1 MRLLEKSG
9 TLQILDSLKES
20 SMKEDVSDLVNN
32 EDDVLLGSVDEDGVD
47 VSDRKPIA
55 GFYAG
60 RGNADPGIEIYEIDY
75 NTDDR
80 VLARDLA
87 RLDEKEQAHWYTIEY
102 EFEDED
108 GNELEEPRAYI
119 DVDGIKVYMDEC
131 MRINLHE
138 AEEIIDIFANPER
151 DYKITDVTML
161 EPIDDGDVRAIDM
174 QSILIGL
181 DESLTE
187 KYGENWGEFNI
198 QSSRTPRGKIDE
210 NDISYVLHVLDI
222 NGHQEIL
229 NYNTK
234 GTGRIREAFI
244 TNYKGKVLE
253 SKRCTLNRIPK
264 FFMEA
269 TEAYIKKYNEEAL
282 KEDAVLPNN
291 GYIDQT
297 GLNLV
302 SDERIQNS
310 LRRRV
315 QRLKARQKLL
325 KAKKTFGKDG
335 NVAPVDEKNTHGKE
349 VTDSDIGEETKPITD
364 TKIKE
369 SVVTLDTDNG
379 TVDIDGNVSHVT
391 LDQDGTM
398 TAVSEGEIITTTDNS
413 VEVLPSEETMIADD
427 SILEPNGEDLPAED
441 INTLEEPEMPEN
453 EPEMAPEE
461 AGDTI
466 ETGDIAMA
474 EPVPASELEESVE
487 EDAEDTELWCRGK
500 VYWTGNHNGI
510 DENLLLDIADQAA
523 EEEGEPIDVDEV
535 EIKKIEESLK
545 ESSEDIDKF
554 WSSDIKAG
562 DKVMSSGA
570 GEVEVLDLDKGKDY
584 ILIKRNTDFQPFV
597 AAWAPQLDDEGKLF
611 WGQGHYFDTEEEAR
625 KYFKSKLAE
634 SVKENKKLEEMGR
647 FSDRMDKLRAAGD
660 RARTYRQNVSDQ
672 KNEKIREL
680 FNRLKEIQEDVSDLK
695 EINNHVS
702 LYKLKDN
709 YNIWLDASGRGLDYQ
724 DPDDSWNTLYVD
736 TDKIQMGE
744 HMLETSE
751 ITADEMTKPNPFH
764 HKNTFIKLAT
774 ELLDIYP
781 EYVRTVNQMIDEYDL
796 KYPELHESLKEEVE
810 EKSGRYTEEESKKA
824 KELFGV
830 DADDFIEKIYATKN
844 PEEMLKYLET
854 LPDTDF
860 KKECLDSFDYYED
873 HDDIT
878 FESGEYKDLI
888 ADALD
893 TMINNPNWWKEK
905 VARGGNGKRFTEA
918 VEEKVKSDIE
928 GEDTEEV
935 IEEDLVPSAIFHR
948 KCSNTEDM
956 KREEENKVVTAK
968 STYVVKDVKEVD
980 EGEFNDLSSNLLK
993 DRDYIKEFADN
1004 VEVDNSVAFNC
1015 LEVRGPQGSLL
1026 IDPSGYGYARYC
1038 AFGEGTNTEE
1048 PVEEVE
1054 VDETSEE
1061 PVEGEEE

>member
-32 EDDVLLGSVDEDGVD
+32 EEDVLLGSVDEDGVD
-47 VSDRKPIA
+47 VSNREPVA
-55 GFYAG
+55 SFYAG

-75 NTDDR
+75 NTNDR

-87 RLDEKEQAHWYTIEY
+87 KLDENEQAHWYTIEY

-108 GNELEEPRAYI
+108 GNELDEGRAFA
-119 DVDGIKVYMDEC
+119 DVDGVKVYMDEC
-131 MRINLHE
+131 IKTNLHE
-138 AEEIIDIFANPER
+138 AEETIDIFVNPER

-269 TEAYIKKYNEEAL
+269 TEAYIKKYNEEPIT
-282 KEDAVLPNN
+282 EDAVLPNN

-302 SDERIQNS
+302 SDERIQAS
-310 LRRRV
+310 LKRRV

-369 SVVTLDTDNG
+369 SIKEATDEEAGKMMSIQRWMENNDFEDRWEEGAGWAEPTFEFMKKQSYDSFVREKRDWVAYKDRDALSEFDEMVKNLNESVVTLDTDNG

-398 TAVSEGEIITTTDNS
+398 TAVSGGEIITTTDNS
-413 VEVLPSEETMIADD
+413 VEVLPSEETMIAND
-427 SILEPNGEDLPAED
+427 SVLEPNEEDLPAED
-441 INTLEEPEMPEN
+441 INTLEEPEMTEN

-466 ETGDIAMA
+466 ETDDIAMA

-487 EDAEDTELWCRGK
+487 EEEVEDTELWCRGK
-500 VYWTGNHNGI
+500 IYWAGNHDRV
-510 DENLLLDIADQAA
+510 DENLLLDVADQAT
-523 EEEGEPIDVDEV
+523 EEEGEPVDVDEV

-554 WSSDIKAG
+554 WASDIKVG
-562 DKVMSSGA
+562 DKITSSGA

-584 ILIKRNTDFQPFV
+584 ILVKRNTDFQPFV

-611 WGQGHYFDTEEEAR
+611 WGQGHYFDTEEAAR
-625 KYFKSKLAE
+625 NYMKGLA
-634 SVKENKKLEEMGR
+634 
-647 FSDRMDKLRAAGD
+647 
-660 RARTYRQNVSDQ
+660 
-672 KNEKIREL
+672 
-680 FNRLKEIQEDVSDLK
+680 
-695 EINNHVS
+695 
-702 LYKLKDN
+702 
-709 YNIWLDASGRGLDYQ
+709 
-724 DPDDSWNTLYVD
+724 
-736 TDKIQMGE
+736 
-744 HMLETSE
+744 
-751 ITADEMTKPNPFH
+751 
-764 HKNTFIKLAT
+764 
-774 ELLDIYP
+774 
-781 EYVRTVNQMIDEYDL
+781 
-796 KYPELHESLKEEVE
+796 ESLKEGTDPDLEVE
-810 EKSGRYTEEESKKA
+810 LEYECQECGKTSEATVNIERGLFEDLVKAIEEEG
-824 KELFGV
+824 EF
-830 DADDFIEKIYATKN
+830 DPYEWN
-844 PEEMLKYLET
+844 
-854 LPDTDF
+854 LPAHCDWCGSEDTRVVGIRI
-860 KKECLDSFDYYED
+860 KRNLD
-873 HDDIT
+873 
-878 FESGEYKDLI
+878 
-888 ADALD
+888 
-893 TMINNPNWWKEK
+893 
-905 VARGGNGKRFTEA
+905 EA
-918 VEEKVKSDIE
+918 VEEKVESDIE

-956 KREEENKVVTAK
+956 KREEDNKVVTAK

-993 DRDYIKEFADN
+993 DRDYIKEFADT
-1004 VEVDNSVAFNC
+1004 VEIDNSVAFNC

-1038 AFGEGTNTEE
+1038 AFGEGNNIEE
-1048 PVEEVE
+1048 PVEEI
-1054 VDETSEE
+1054 ETEETIEE
-1061 PVEGEEE
+1061 PVEEE

>member
-32 EDDVLLGSVDEDGVD
+32 EDDVLLGSEEFDGTDPDGVD
-47 VSDRKPIA
+47 VSGREPIA
-55 GFYAG
+55 SFYVG

-87 RLDEKEQAHWYTIEY
+87 KLDENEQAHWYTIEY

-108 GNELEEPRAYI
+108 GNELDEGRAFA
-119 DVDGIKVYMDEC
+119 DVDGVKVYMDEC
-131 MRINLHE
+131 IKTNLHE
-138 AEEIIDIFANPER
+138 AEETIDIFANPER

-269 TEAYIKKYNEEAL
+269 TEAYIKKYNEEPIT
-282 KEDAVLPNN
+282 EDAVLPNN

-302 SDERIQNS
+302 SDERIQAS
-310 LRRRV
+310 LKRRV

-349 VTDSDIGEETKPITD
+349 VADSDIGQETEPITD

-369 SVVTLDTDNG
+369 SVITLDTDTG
-379 TVDIDGNVSHVT
+379 TVDLDGNVSHVT
-391 LDQDGTM
+391 VDQDGTM
-398 TAVSEGEIITTTDNS
+398 TAVSDGEVITATDNS

-427 SILEPNGEDLPAED
+427 SVLEPNGEDLPAED
-441 INTLEEPEMPEN
+441 INTLEEPEMSEN

-466 ETGDIAMA
+466 ETDDIAMA

-487 EDAEDTELWCRGK
+487 EEESEDTELWCRGK
-500 VYWTGNHNGI
+500 IYWKGNHKDI
-510 DENLLLDIADQAA
+510 DENLLLDVADQAT
-523 EEEGEPIDVDEV
+523 EEEGEEIDVDEV
-535 EIKKIEESLK
+535 DIKKIEESLK
-545 ESSEDIDKF
+545 EGFDFSKCSDEDLVDEYVKANNDIDKLDDGDFNANLFNFITSNNGGAAKIRAIQDEVEKRGIDWDEFIDKYMAKSRGSLNESNYAEQLWQASTMMGGVGRKRLLSAAKESNSAEEFKEKMLAFGNAQIFNAMSPDDLENLYNKAKEASKNSLEESAEDIDKF
-554 WSSDIKAG
+554 WASDIKVG
-562 DKVMSSGA
+562 DKITSSGA

-584 ILIKRNTDFQPFV
+584 ILVKRNTDFQPFV

-611 WGQGHYFDTEEEAR
+611 WGQGHYFDTEEAARNYMKGLKESYTEAKKNR
-625 KYFKSKLAE
+625 YYVLRELEKCFE
-634 SVKENKKLEEMGR
+634 KLENI
-647 FSDRMDKLRAAGD
+647 DYGD
-660 RARTYRQNVSDQ
+660 REDSERYGDMEPGLKEQDEVIKEFKDIVQ
-672 KNEKIREL
+672 KNNITRKEFDEVYEL
-680 FNRLKEIQEDVSDLK
+680 YRDGFDVDFAELIYEPKHASDED
-695 EINNHVS
+695 
-702 LYKLKDN
+702 
-709 YNIWLDASGRGLDYQ
+709 
-724 DPDDSWNTLYVD
+724 
-736 TDKIQMGE
+736 
-744 HMLETSE
+744 
-751 ITADEMTKPNPFH
+751 
-764 HKNTFIKLAT
+764 
-774 ELLDIYP
+774 
-781 EYVRTVNQMIDEYDL
+781 
-796 KYPELHESLKEEVE
+796 
-810 EKSGRYTEEESKKA
+810 KA
-824 KELFGV
+824 KLV
-830 DADDFIEKIYATKN
+830 N
-844 PEEMLKYLET
+844 
-854 LPDTDF
+854 
-860 KKECLDSFDYYED
+860 
-873 HDDIT
+873 
-878 FESGEYKDLI
+878 
-888 ADALD
+888 
-893 TMINNPNWWKEK
+893 
-905 VARGGNGKRFTEA
+905 EA
-918 VEEKVKSDIE
+918 VEEKVESDIE

-935 IEEDLVPSAIFHR
+935 IEEDLVPSTIFHR

-956 KREEENKVVTAK
+956 KREEDNKVVTAK

-993 DRDYIKEFADN
+993 DRDYIKEFADT

-1038 AFGEGTNTEE
+1038 AFGEGNNIEE
-1048 PVEEVE
+1048 PVEEI
-1054 VDETSEE
+1054 ETEETIEE
-1061 PVEGEEE
+1061 PVEGEE

>member
-1 MRLLEKSG
+1 
-9 TLQILDSLKES
+9 
-20 SMKEDVSDLVNN
+20 
-32 EDDVLLGSVDEDGVD
+32 
-47 VSDRKPIA
+47 
-55 GFYAG
+55 
-60 RGNADPGIEIYEIDY
+60 
-75 NTDDR
+75 
-80 VLARDLA
+80 
-87 RLDEKEQAHWYTIEY
+87 
-102 EFEDED
+102 
-108 GNELEEPRAYI
+108 
-119 DVDGIKVYMDEC
+119 MDEC
-131 MRINLHE
+131 IKTNLHE
-138 AEEIIDIFANPER
+138 AEETIDIFANPER

-269 TEAYIKKYNEEAL
+269 TEAYIKKYNEEPIT
-282 KEDAVLPNN
+282 EDAVLPNN

-302 SDERIQNS
+302 SDERIQAS
-310 LRRRV
+310 LKRRV

-349 VTDSDIGEETKPITD
+349 VADSDIGQETEPITD

-369 SVVTLDTDNG
+369 SVVTLDTATG
-379 TVDIDGNVSHVT
+379 TVDLDGNVSHVT
-391 LDQDGTM
+391 VDQDGTM
-398 TAVSEGEIITTTDNS
+398 TAVSGGEIITTTDNS

-427 SILEPNGEDLPAED
+427 SVLEPNGEDLPAED
-441 INTLEEPEMPEN
+441 INTLEEPEMAKN
-453 EPEMAPEE
+453 EPEIAPEE
-461 AGDTI
+461 AGDTV
-466 ETGDIAMA
+466 ETDDIAMA

-487 EDAEDTELWCRGK
+487 EEDTEDTELWCRGK
-500 VYWTGNHNGI
+500 IYWTGNH
-510 DENLLLDIADQAA
+510 DRVTENLLLDIADQAT

-554 WSSDIKAG
+554 WASDIKVG
-562 DKVMSSGA
+562 DKITSSGA

-584 ILIKRNTDFQPFV
+584 ILVKRNTDFQPFV

-611 WGQGHYFDTEEEAR
+611 WGQGHYFDTEEAARNYMKGLKESYTEAKKNR
-625 KYFKSKLAE
+625 YYVLRELEKCFE
-634 SVKENKKLEEMGR
+634 KLENI
-647 FSDRMDKLRAAGD
+647 DYGD
-660 RARTYRQNVSDQ
+660 REDSERYGDMEPGLKEQDEVIKEFKDIVQ
-672 KNEKIREL
+672 KNNITRKEFDEVYEL
-680 FNRLKEIQEDVSDLK
+680 YRDGFDVDFAELIYEPKHASDED
-695 EINNHVS
+695 
-702 LYKLKDN
+702 
-709 YNIWLDASGRGLDYQ
+709 
-724 DPDDSWNTLYVD
+724 
-736 TDKIQMGE
+736 
-744 HMLETSE
+744 
-751 ITADEMTKPNPFH
+751 
-764 HKNTFIKLAT
+764 
-774 ELLDIYP
+774 
-781 EYVRTVNQMIDEYDL
+781 
-796 KYPELHESLKEEVE
+796 
-810 EKSGRYTEEESKKA
+810 KA
-824 KELFGV
+824 KLV
-830 DADDFIEKIYATKN
+830 N
-844 PEEMLKYLET
+844 
-854 LPDTDF
+854 
-860 KKECLDSFDYYED
+860 
-873 HDDIT
+873 
-878 FESGEYKDLI
+878 
-888 ADALD
+888 
-893 TMINNPNWWKEK
+893 
-905 VARGGNGKRFTEA
+905 EA
-918 VEEKVKSDIE
+918 VEEKVESDIE

-956 KREEENKVVTAK
+956 KREEDNKVVTAK

-993 DRDYIKEFADN
+993 DRDYIKEFADT
-1004 VEVDNSVAFNC
+1004 VEIDNSVAFNC

-1038 AFGEGTNTEE
+1038 AFGEGNNIEE
-1048 PVEEVE
+1048 PVEEI
-1054 VDETSEE
+1054 ETEETIEE
-1061 PVEGEEE
+1061 PVEGEE